1 MNIILSNSK
10 EVPIYEQIKSQLKQ
24 MIIDGKMKQ
33 DEPLPGMRTLAKDLR
48 VSVITTKR
56 AYNDLETEGFIYT
69 VPGKGSF
76 VAGLNLEYVK
86 EVTLQ
91 KMEEHLQ
98 AAIDLGRRIH
108 CTKEEMADM
117 IDNLWE

>member
-1 MNIILSNSK
+1 MNLIISNSK
-10 EVPIYEQIKSQLKQ
+10 EVPIYEQIKTQIKN
-24 MIIDGKMKQ
+24 MILEGKLQQ
-33 DEPLPGMRTLAKDLR
+33 DEPLPGMRTLAKDLK

-56 AYNDLETEGFIYT
+56 AYNDLEAEGFIYT
-69 VPGKGSF
+69 VLGKGSF
-76 VAGLNLEYVK
+76 VAGLNLEYVR

-98 AAIDLGRRIH
+98 SAIDLGRHIQ
-108 CTKEEMADM
+108 CTREEFAEM